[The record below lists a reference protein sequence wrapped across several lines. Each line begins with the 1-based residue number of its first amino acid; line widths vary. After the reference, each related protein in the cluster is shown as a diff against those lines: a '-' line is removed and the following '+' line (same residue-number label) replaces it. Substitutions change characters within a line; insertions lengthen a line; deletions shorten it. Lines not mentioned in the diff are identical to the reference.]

1 MTDDGGVNLKNSA
14 SLTSSS
20 STDSSDQDYHP
31 RISGFMKNVAPQVVT
46 KYINT
51 NKMDSPFENRHIH
64 GSLHGGSIFQTA
76 LAIKSGA
83 KEEMRRTGS
92 FDYSTRNKM
101 AVKTTKIEAS
111 SIESIRSKGIR
122 TQRNGAISS
131 TNTLT
136 STRTARR
143 AIRRHERS
151 LEKRSKRTSSSDA
164 VTKDTTKKSPLETL
178 TPLQRRVFKV
188 KKYAREHKS
197 SVPKT
202 SCPSH
207 AAHEVTENVSKHTA
221 IEQLVQGKIIHN
233 IKACASNSSHQ
244 SVKAV
249 PPLRVRPK
257 QVDKT
262 VNTKEAKEMIPD
274 SRTSNHPRELGTGVQ
289 ATTVKKSHIS
299 SNASAHVSNNTIK
312 HHVKKSHSRE
322 STNYAQFDE
331 ADEYRQEKVEVVV
344 IPGDTITH
352 QTIIIDSSR
361 DWNHTVSFDTEDQEA
376 SLRRMELVRRARSL
390 IKSRTDPTPCPNYAV
405 QVNLM

>member
-1 MTDDGGVNLKNSA
+1 MKNSA

-64 GSLHGGSIFQTA
+64 GNMHSGSIFQTA

-83 KEEMRRTGS
+83 IEEMRRTGS
-92 FDYSTRNKM
+92 FGSSTRNKM

-111 SIESIRSKGIR
+111 STESNSKGIR
-122 TQRNGAISS
+122 TQRNSEVLL

-136 STRTARR
+136 STRIARR

-151 LEKRSKRTSSSDA
+151 VAKRSKRTSSSDA
-164 VTKDTTKKSPLETL
+164 VTNDKKKKSPLETL
-178 TPLQRRVFKV
+178 TPLQRRVLKV
-188 KKYAREHKS
+188 KKYAREHKAS
-197 SVPKT
+197 IPKT

-207 AAHEVTENVSKHTA
+207 AAREATENVPKHSA
-221 IEQLVQGKIIHN
+221 IEKHVQGKTIHN
-233 IKACASNSSHQ
+233 IKACAINSSNQ
-244 SVKAV
+244 FVKAV
-249 PPLRVRPK
+249 PSLRDRPK
-257 QVDKT
+257 QVEKT
-262 VNTKEAKEMIPD
+262 VNTKDAKEKIHD
-274 SRTSNHPRELGTGVQ
+274 SQELKSSVQ
-289 ATTVKKSHIS
+289 QTTVKKSHMS
-299 SNASAHVSNNTIK
+299 SKASSHVSNNTIK
-312 HHVKKSHSRE
+312 HRVKTSHSRE
-322 STNYAQFDE
+322 STNYGPFDE

-344 IPGDTITH
+344 IPGNTNTH

-361 DWNHTVSFDTEDQEA
+361 DWNHAVSFDTEDQEA
-376 SLRRMELVRRARSL
+376 AIRRMELVRRARSL

-405 QVNLM
+405 QVNSM